1 MKADEQGGAGRGG
14 EAEEGKRYG
23 SDGLGRRYLL
33 IASTSAATA
42 VGAMGAA
49 VPFVKSWLPS
59 AKARA
64 AGAPA
69 RVDIARL
76 RPGELLRPM
85 PTWRGQPVFVF
96 GRTADD
102 IALLGEANE
111 ALADPDSE
119 NESKQPKY
127 AQNAYRSRKPEVGVF
142 LGLCTHLGCSP
153 KERTAAQMRDV
164 DAGWQGGG
172 FYCPCHGSR
181 FDLAGRV
188 VKGVPAPDNLQV
200 PPHSYLSDTEIII
213 GVDEGTA

>member
-1 MKADEQGGAGRGG
+1 MSEPEDKGNFRE
-14 EAEEGKRYG
+14 
-23 SDGLGRRYLL
+23 DGVGRRYLL
-33 IASTSAATA
+33 IASTSAVTA
-42 VGAMGAA
+42 VGVMGAA

-76 RPGELLRPM
+76 RAGELLKPM
-85 PTWRGQPVFVF
+85 PTWRGQPVFVI
-96 GRTADD
+96 GRTVADVEML
-102 IALLGEANE
+102 ARAND
-111 ALADPDSE
+111 ALADPASE

-153 KERTAAQMRDV
+153 KERNEEQMREI
-164 DAGWQGGG
+164 DAGWAGGG

-213 GVDEGTA
+213 GVDEEIA

>member
-1 MKADEQGGAGRGG
+1 MKADEQGGAGGG
-14 EAEEGKRYG
+14 EDKRYG
-23 SDGLGRRYLL
+23 KDGLGRRYLL

-42 VGAMGAA
+42 VGVMGAA
-49 VPFVKSWLPS
+49 VPFVRSWLPS

-69 RVDIARL
+69 RVDISRL
-76 RPGELLRPM
+76 RPGELLKPM

-96 GRTADD
+96 GRTVAD
-102 IALLGEANE
+102 IELLGQAN
-111 ALADPDSE
+111 ATLADPNSE
-119 NESKQPKY
+119 NESNQPKY

-153 KERTAAQMRDV
+153 KERTETQMRDV
-164 DAGWQGGG
+164 DAGWEGGG
-172 FYCPCHGSR
+172 FYCPCHGSK

-188 VKGVPAPDNLQV
+188 VKGVPAPDNLRV
-200 PPHSYLSDTEIII
+200 PPHTYLSDTEIII

>member
-1 MKADEQGGAGRGG
+1 
-14 EAEEGKRYG
+14 
-23 SDGLGRRYLL
+23 
-33 IASTSAATA
+33 
-42 VGAMGAA
+42 MGAA
-49 VPFVKSWLPS
+49 VPFLKSWTPS

-69 RVDIARL
+69 RIDISRL
-76 RPGELLRPM
+76 RPGEILKPI
-85 PTWRGQPVFVF
+85 PAWRGQPVFVI
-96 GRTADD
+96 GRTAAD
-102 IALLGEANE
+102 IASLEHGSEE
-111 ALADPDSE
+111 LADPDSE
-119 NESKQPKY
+119 NESKQPAY
-127 AQNAYRSRKPEVGVF
+127 ARNPFRSRKPEIGVF

-153 KERTAAQMRDV
+153 KEKDEAGMRAIAAAWV
-164 DAGWQGGG
+164 GGG